1 MKKILTFILS
11 LALMPITANV
21 FAQNTLHEYVDDQGN
36 IYEYSEGSVGYY
48 GIRKI
53 TLGENSDIL
62 SIPGEI
68 DGLKFGGMNTRY
80 DPIPAEIKQIHLPE
94 TISKNIKVSFYG
106 MKNLET
112 VTLPKNMEILN
123 EDMFYGCGNLKNI
136 EIPDTVSEIGTHC
149 FKDCSSLTSI
159 TLPQGV
165 KRIGMGAFN
174 GCTELRSVEWN
185 KTAEMVYG
193 DVFDGTK
200 YLKEQPDGFLLIKN
214 NTELYRY
221 GADSKIAEIP
231 EGVESIHTGAFADT
245 DVEKI
250 ICPKSFTKIG
260 NGAFAQAD
268 KLREMEF
275 KGEISFM
282 ETAAFSGCASLEQP
296 IIPEHVTE
304 IPDDC
309 FRACYGM
316 KSAVIPESVQYIG
329 KGAFAECINLSSLEV
344 KGAARIEFAF
354 GDTKL
359 NKNNVKWNEN
369 AVYLPALNGD
379 QYAGDPLGFLFD
391 VPTQTEKPVPAETTA
406 PKPTETPSVTAS
418 PTASVV
424 PTTKP
429 LNKITVSA
437 DGAKIKVNINENT
450 VNFPDAQPFVDEN
463 DRTQIPI
470 RAIAETLDFDVS
482 WDGETK
488 TALLKKGNLT
498 LTIQIGANT
507 LKKNGETI
515 VMDTVA
521 RVSEDRTYIPL
532 RFIGEAFGYQVEWM
546 N

>member
-53 TLGENSDIL
+53 TLGENSDVL

-149 FKDCSSLTSI
+149 FKDCSALTSI

-268 KLREMEF
+268 KLKEMEF
-275 KGEISFM
+275 KGEIGFM

-391 VPTQTEKPVPAETTA
+391 VPTQTEKPVPAETIA
-406 PKPTETPSVTAS
+406 PKPTEVPAAT
-418 PTASVV
+418 
-424 PTTKP
+424 PTTAPKESI
-429 LNKITVSA
+429 NVSNSNGKIIVA
-437 DGAKIKVNINENT
+437 LDHKA

-470 RAIAETLDFDVS
+470 RALAELLQFKVN
-482 WDGETK
+482 WDGGTNTAILTK
-488 TALLKKGNLT
+488 EDSMI
-498 LTIQIGANT
+498 TIKVGSNIIT
-507 LKKNGETI
+507 KNNVNI
-515 VMDTVA
+515 QMDTTAKVLD
-521 RVSEDRTYIPL
+521 DRTYIPL
-532 RFIGEAFGYQVEWM
+532 RFVGEALDYAVNWE
-546 N
+546 